1 MKKVVLLTAALGL
14 SGLGFAGSASA
25 GCYGS
30 STSYNCYD
38 SQSGN
43 SYNVQKYGNST
54 YMQGYNAG
62 TGSSWSQNSTSFGNT
77 TIHNRVDKRGR
88 SWSTTCQSIGGRF
101 YCN

>member
-1 MKKVVLLTAALGL
+1 MKKVVLLTVVLSL
-14 SGLGFAGSASA
+14 SGLGLAGSASA

-62 TGSSWSQNSTSFGNT
+62 TASSWSQNSTSFGNT
-77 TIHNRVDKRGR
+77 TIHNGVNSRGQ